1 MSGAATRTK
10 EVLQWFD
17 QNNTLGGWTPSF
29 HSDNKISRIFWTI
42 LFLKGVALTL
52 WSIRAAFERYFE
64 YHTIT
69 SIDLMSVDS
78 NIGIPLPAFAICNSN
93 RVHCKNLFNVINNIE
108 KVSNRSKVT
117 FRASLVSGL
126 ISK

>member
-42 LFLKGVALTL
+42 LFLIGVALTL
-52 WSIRAAFERYFE
+52 WSIRAAFERYFD
-64 YHTIT
+64 YNTIT
-69 SIDLMSVDS
+69 SVELVSVDS
-78 NIGIPLPAFAICNSN
+78 NIGVPLPAFAICNSN
-93 RVHCKNLFNVINNIE
+93 RVHCKNLFNVIYKIE
-108 KVSNRSKVT
+108 KVRNLSKVKL
-117 FRASLVSGL
+117 RASLA
-126 ISK
+126 

>member
-42 LFLKGVALTL
+42 LFLIGVALTI

-64 YHTIT
+64 YNTIT
-69 SIDLMSVDS
+69 SVELVSVDS
-78 NIGIPLPAFAICNSN
+78 NIGIPLPAFAICNW
-93 RVHCKNLFNVINNIE
+93 FQ
-108 KVSNRSKVT
+108 VSPSP
-117 FRASLVSGL
+117 A
-126 ISK
+126 